1 MMERL
6 YEILE
11 DIQPGVNYK
20 ECETL
25 IDGHFLDSLSIIALV
40 AELEDEYDITIPA
53 VEIIPRGAYFDYF
66 CKYQKDGA
74 QEICPA
80 PITQEQW
87 RTVGELALR
96 LHRALDLGVYSR
108 TDFILDEE
116 GNFWCLEINTLPG
129 MTPTSLVPQEAAQ
142 VGLSYGDLCQRI
154 VDESLALRKGGRA

>member
-53 VEIIPRGAYFDYF
+53 VEMIPANFNSA
-66 CKYQKDGA
+66 KAMWKMIQ
-74 QEICPA
+74 
-80 PITQEQW
+80 
-87 RTVGELALR
+87 R
-96 LHRALDLGVYSR
+96 L
-108 TDFILDEE
+108 EE
-116 GNFWCLEINTLPG
+116 
-129 MTPTSLVPQEAAQ
+129 
-142 VGLSYGDLCQRI
+142 
-154 VDESLALRKGGRA
+154 VD